1 VPIEPFRLL
10 FVCLGNI
17 CRSPTAEGVF
27 RQVAAREAPDLDI
40 EVDSAGTG
48 DYHLGEP
55 PDRRSQG
62 AAAARGL
69 DLSALR
75 ARQVSVEDFERFDLI
90 LAMDRENLRVLRR
103 MRPAGAR
110 AELALFLDYAGCGED
125 ADVPDPYMGDAADFE
140 QVLDLVT
147 HASRALL
154 AKLQRRLR
162 SSQ

>member
-27 RQVAAREAPDLDI
+27 RQTAAREAPDLDI
-40 EVDSAGTG
+40 QVDSAGTG
-48 DYHLGEP
+48 DYHVGEP
-55 PDRRSQG
+55 PDRRTQG
-62 AAAARGL
+62 VAAARGI
-69 DLSALR
+69 DLSTLR

-90 LAMDRENLRVLRR
+90 LAMDRENLRALGR

-110 AELALFLDYAGCGED
+110 AELALFLDYAGCGEG
-125 ADVPDPYMGDAADFE
+125 ADVPDPYAGDADEFE
-140 QVLDLVT
+140 QVLELVT
-147 HASRALL
+147 QASRALL
-154 AKLQRRLR
+154 ARLQRRLR